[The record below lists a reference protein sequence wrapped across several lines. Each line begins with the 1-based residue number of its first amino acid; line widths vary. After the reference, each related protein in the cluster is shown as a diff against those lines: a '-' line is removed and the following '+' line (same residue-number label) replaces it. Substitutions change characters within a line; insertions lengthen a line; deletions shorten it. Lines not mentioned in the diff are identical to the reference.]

1 MDIETP
7 DKANAVMFAMQPI
20 QMRDDHADFPALAL
34 ANYMLGGGFLN
45 SRLATRIRQK
55 EGLSYG
61 VGSALAAHPID
72 ETAQFNA
79 YAIFAP
85 ENADKVVAAFK
96 EEIARAL
103 ESGFTPEEV
112 AAAKRGFLD
121 RAQNRRASDRTVAAQ
136 LSSNLFFNR
145 TMAFVE
151 AQEKAT
157 EALTPE
163 QIHAALKRHL
173 DLTKTSIFRGGDFA
187 NKLADAD

>member
-1 MDIETP
+1 M
-7 DKANAVMFAMQPI
+7 
-20 QMRDDHADFPALAL
+20 AL

-55 EGLSYG
+55 DGLSYG
-61 VGSALAAHPID
+61 VGSAFSAHPID
-72 ETAQFNA
+72 ETALFNV
-79 YAIFAP
+79 YAIFGP
-85 ENADKVVAAFK
+85 ENANKVVAAFK

-121 RAQNRRASDRTVAAQ
+121 GAQNGRANDGAVAAQ

-151 AQEKAT
+151 AREEAIA
-157 EALTPE
+157 ALTPE

-173 DLTKTSIFRGGDFA
+173 DLAKMSIFRGGDFA
-187 NKLADAD
+187 NKLVD